1 MTNSRI
7 ASALFAP
14 ALAAL
19 LAVACSS
26 SDNNGGGTT
35 VGGNGGATSKGG
47 SGGSGPSVVTG
58 TADCAAAYDN
68 AAKCDVLKEGT
79 TKEAFNTEC
88 AKFPA
93 ACVDC
98 VKKATCDTIT
108 TDCLLNEVCT
118 AAAGGSNGGG
128 GSSSGKGG
136 TGGTGGTGGGGSTD
150 PEECLSNC
158 DAENP
163 DGVDSLN
170 TFFVENCGCASG
182 AACATECTASCAAK
196 QVDEACGTCLQNL
209 GQGDACVNDVITACQ
224 GDKACSDTLTCYTGC
239 QGSGGGGGSGGG
251 SGQACADE
259 CAKNNQAGVAAYN
272 ADAQNLKTCLCTGA
286 ECKDTCGASPICTNG
301 MPQASQECINC
312 QDNCFSGCLADTDC
326 KKLYDCVQGCN

>member
-7 ASALFAP
+7 ASALLAP
-14 ALAAL
+14 ALAAI

-35 VGGNGGATSKGG
+35 VGGNGGTSGTTAK
-47 SGGSGPSVVTG
+47 GGSGPSVVTSDVACVEAYDKG
-58 TADCAAAYDN
+58 ISCGKEDPGRDQFLADCKKLPAGC
-68 AAKCDVLKEGT
+68 AKCISTAECDKLDDCAEACTPTSGGEGGASSG
-79 TKEAFNTEC
+79 K
-88 AKFPA
+88 
-93 ACVDC
+93 
-98 VKKATCDTIT
+98 
-108 TDCLLNEVCT
+108 
-118 AAAGGSNGGG
+118 G

-136 TGGTGGTGGGGSTD
+136 SSSGSGGGGSTD

-170 TFFVENCGCASG
+170 TFFVESCGCASG